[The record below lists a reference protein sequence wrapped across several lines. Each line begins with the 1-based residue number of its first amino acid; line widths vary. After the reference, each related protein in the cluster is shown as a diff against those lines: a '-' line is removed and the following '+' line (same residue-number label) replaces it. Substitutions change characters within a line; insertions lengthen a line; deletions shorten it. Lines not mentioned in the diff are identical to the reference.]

1 MTIHR
6 TAKIHPSAIIN
17 NGAVVGP
24 NCEIGPFSVIGSD
37 VILKNNVIIK
47 SHVVISGMTTIDE
60 ETSVFPF
67 ASIGEIPQ
75 DLKYNGEKT
84 SLFVGKRNKIRENVT
99 MNPGTSGGGGLTT
112 VGDDC
117 LFMTGAH
124 VGHDVKVG
132 NRVVVANQSALAGHC
147 IVDDDVIIGG
157 LSGVHQFVRIGK
169 GAIIGALTM
178 VTNDVIPYGMVSG
191 DRGSLRGLN
200 IIGLKRKGISR
211 SEISEIKI
219 YFDKLFKG
227 DGVLREN
234 AQDIL
239 NLKPEISE
247 IIDMVNFVL
256 SQTDRSF
263 LTMEKLVE

>member
-1 MTIHR
+1 
-6 TAKIHPSAIIN
+6 
-17 NGAVVGP
+17 
-24 NCEIGPFSVIGSD
+24 
-37 VILKNNVIIK
+37 
-47 SHVVISGMTTIDE
+47 
-60 ETSVFPF
+60 
-67 ASIGEIPQ
+67 
-75 DLKYNGEKT
+75 
-84 SLFVGKRNKIRENVT
+84 
-99 MNPGTSGGGGLTT
+99 
-112 VGDDC
+112 
-117 LFMTGAH
+117 
-124 VGHDVKVG
+124 
-132 NRVVVANQSALAGHC
+132 
-147 IVDDDVIIGG
+147 
-157 LSGVHQFVRIGK
+157 
-169 GAIIGALTM
+169 
-178 VTNDVIPYGMVSG
+178 MVSG
-191 DRGSLRGLN
+191 GRGSLRGLN

>member
-1 MTIHR
+1 
-6 TAKIHPSAIIN
+6 
-17 NGAVVGP
+17 
-24 NCEIGPFSVIGSD
+24 
-37 VILKNNVIIK
+37 
-47 SHVVISGMTTIDE
+47 
-60 ETSVFPF
+60 
-67 ASIGEIPQ
+67 
-75 DLKYNGEKT
+75 
-84 SLFVGKRNKIRENVT
+84 
-99 MNPGTSGGGGLTT
+99 
-112 VGDDC
+112 
-117 LFMTGAH
+117 
-124 VGHDVKVG
+124 
-132 NRVVVANQSALAGHC
+132 
-147 IVDDDVIIGG
+147 
-157 LSGVHQFVRIGK
+157 
-169 GAIIGALTM
+169 
-178 VTNDVIPYGMVSG
+178 MVSG